1 MCVCACVCMSFM
13 CSCATASR
21 TPRLAVPGAR
31 GPAAQSEDRPCRGR
45 RPRCFMLFEGITH
58 IGGNAAHF
66 NREAFG
72 DIGLVL
78 VLAPIP
84 VVVLVP
90 VLVLALVLVLN
101 PKSFV
106 LSSMS

>member
-1 MCVCACVCMSFM
+1 MRSGPR
-13 CSCATASR
+13 SR
-21 TPRLAVPGAR
+21 LSKPNGRRRRAR
-31 GPAAQSEDRPCRGR
+31 GCRAVTNQEQGVTAK
-45 RPRCFMLFEGITH
+45 GITH

-66 NREAFG
+66 NLEEFG

-78 VLAPIP
+78 VLVPIP
-84 VVVLVP
+84 VLVLVL
-90 VLVLALVLVLN
+90 VLVLALVLVLS